1 MDFNISTPPRR
12 KLLQQRSELV
22 ERYMRL
28 VVHRKAKLI
37 ALSWARCIS
46 RPRLQWNDRKRNRL
60 LASTLKTVAIE
71 AARARRLNFEA
82 NTSVLNLGLYFLIA
96 ERDIQAVKIDA
107 LTHPDAWQRGVASRV
122 MLLTIHELDLDKVAG
137 NKLRQALE
145 DGNVPEE
152 LRQKVTEAM
161 RAIRKAQA
169 RAQRQFAY
177 LRNST
182 IAHRDPDA
190 IRQYSDIVAIDGYEV
205 TKIAAEFYE
214 GTEKFM
220 SVLPLLLT
228 YLSTW
233 PGLMGQLAAQAK
245 RNK

>member
-1 MDFNISTPPRR
+1 MPPPRR
-12 KLLQQRSELV
+12 KLLEQHPKLV

-28 VVHRKAKLI
+28 AIFRKTKLI
-37 ALSWARCIS
+37 TLSWARCIS
-46 RPRLQWNDRKRNRL
+46 RPRLQWNDRKRNRV
-60 LASTLKTVAIE
+60 LAATLRTVAIE

-107 LTHPDAWQRGVASRV
+107 LTHPDAWQRGIASRV
-122 MLLTIHELDLDKVAG
+122 MLLTIHELDLDKVGG
-137 NKLRQALE
+137 NKLRQAL
-145 DGNVPEE
+145 DDSNAPEE
-152 LRQKVTEAM
+152 LRQMVTEAM
-161 RAIRKAQA
+161 RTIRKAQA

-190 IRQYSDIVAIDGYEV
+190 IRQYRDIVAIDGYEV

-220 SVLPLLLT
+220 NVLPLLLT

-233 PGLMGQLAAQAK
+233 PGLIGQQVAQAK